1 MGSKVGVIMAAR
13 MKADIMAIF
22 LLLASHLEVI
32 IPNLARKVV
41 TTGISKASPIASSS
55 LDTIEI

>member
-1 MGSKVGVIMAAR
+1 MAAR

-41 TTGISKASPIASSS
+41 TTGISKASPIASSN